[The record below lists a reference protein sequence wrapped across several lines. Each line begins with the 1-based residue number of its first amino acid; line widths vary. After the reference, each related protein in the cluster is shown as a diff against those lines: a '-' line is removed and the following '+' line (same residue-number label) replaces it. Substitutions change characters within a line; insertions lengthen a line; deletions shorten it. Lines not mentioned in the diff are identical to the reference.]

1 MSEPLHDPS
10 RGRPGAP
17 PSGALGSQYAPP
29 YAPSYATAARE
40 AAGDRLNLRRVLA
53 ALRPHAAL
61 VAVFTLLT
69 VGVTAFLISRE
80 VPTYRARAL
89 VQVVDPRN
97 VLPKELGGTVTEQ
110 ATGDQRSD
118 PVLSQLVVL
127 QGRGVLGEAV
137 DRDGLRLVSR
147 QAGFPR
153 SRLTD
158 VQVTL
163 PAEVRDVVRLSFGPT
178 GVLAERGA
186 ESARATYGAPVVLG
200 GLRFVVPSR
209 PAVSTAALAVLPRED
224 AIDSVGHALR
234 ASPREG
240 TNGVDVE
247 FTSSD
252 SVAAVRVTN
261 GVVDAFQRVD
271 ARTAQQDARRR
282 HIFLAEQLVD
292 VEKLLATAQGQLT
305 SFRQRAQVYDSRDQL
320 VAEQANL
327 LQLDTQREQL
337 EADRRTYQTLLD
349 ALTRAPRGGGDL
361 QALVSAGAATTNPV
375 IAQLYAQVVQYETA
389 RDSLTSGE
397 WGRASTNP
405 DVQRQAA
412 LAEAARARLIAATR
426 SQLAALGARVGS
438 VDVQRGRRAA
448 VLQTL
453 PSAEAEE
460 QRLGQQVGT
469 LTNTAEQL
477 RSEYQKARIAEA
489 VETGQVNVVS
499 GATRAELVSTHRGA
513 RLAFGLALG
522 LLLGVAAAFLIDHF
536 NTSIRNRD
544 ELETVLQIPGLAVIP
559 PVEGGVATRGNAR
572 GLDVRR
578 LPSMARFGRGGG
590 RGGTRGRRPTPIA
603 ALAAGTSFD
612 GEDGAAPDAGATGL
626 HHASAAAEAYRA
638 LRTNL
643 LYAQTSGPLKT
654 LVVTSPAAADGKTT
668 TAVNLSVAFAQQGLR
683 VLLIDCD
690 LRRPALAAALGVQ
703 ADPGVTDL
711 LLGRAELPAGIYATR
726 VPRLDLLPCGTA
738 RGDAAELLGSPQMRG
753 LVDRVAAEYDLVV
766 MDTPPVLAASDAV
779 VLAARADGV
788 LLVLRAGETDRGA
801 AQFALQQLTGVRARV
816 VGGVLN
822 DPDAKLARYG
832 GYAAYGYAYAG

>member
-1 MSEPLHDPS
+1 MSDPLHDPM
-10 RGRPGAP
+10 RGRAATAQY
-17 PSGALGSQYAPP
+17 PSPYASPNAPP
-29 YAPSYATAARE
+29 YASSYGTGGRE
-40 AAGDRLNLRRVLA
+40 VAGDRLNLRRVLA
-53 ALRPHAAL
+53 ALRPHLAL
-61 VAVFTLLT
+61 IALFTLVT
-69 VGVTAFLISRE
+69 VGVTAFLVSRE

-89 VQVVDPRN
+89 VQVVDSRN
-97 VLPKELGGTVTEQ
+97 VLPKELGGAVADQ
-110 ATGDQRSD
+110 ASGDQRSD
-118 PVLSQLVVL
+118 PVLSQIVVL

-137 DRDGLRLVSR
+137 DKEGLRLVSR
-147 QAGFPR
+147 QANFPQ
-153 SRLTD
+153 SRLAD

-163 PAEVRDVVRLSFGPT
+163 PADARDVVRLTFGSSD
-178 GVLAERGA
+178 VVAQRGA
-186 ESARATYGAPVVLG
+186 QTARAAYGAPVVLDG
-200 GLRFVVPSR
+200 VRFVVPSR
-209 PAVSTAALAVLPRED
+209 PAAPTATLTVLPRED

-234 ASPREG
+234 AAPREG

-247 FTSSD
+247 FVSSD

-282 HIFLAEQLVD
+282 HIFLAGQLVD
-292 VEKLLATAQGQLT
+292 VEKLLAAAQGQLT
-305 SFRQRAQVYDSRDQL
+305 AFRQRAQVYDSRDQL

-327 LQLDTQREQL
+327 LQLDTQREQI

-349 ALTRAPRGGGDL
+349 ALTRAPRGDL
-361 QALVSAGAATTNPV
+361 QALVSAGAGTSNPV
-375 IAQLYAQVVQYETA
+375 IAQLYGQLVQYETA

-397 WGRASTNP
+397 WGRATTNP
-405 DVQRQAA
+405 DVQRQSA
-412 LAEAARARLIAATR
+412 LADAARARLIAATR
-426 SQLAALGARVGS
+426 SQLAALGARVGA

-469 LTNTAEQL
+469 LTTTAEQL

-499 GATRAELVSTHRGA
+499 GATRADLVSTHRGA

-522 LLLGVAAAFLIDHF
+522 LLLGIGAAYLIDHF

-544 ELETVLQIPGLAVIP
+544 ELESVLQIPGLAVIP
-559 PVEGGVATRGNAR
+559 PVDHGTAGRGR

-578 LPSMARFGRGGG
+578 LPSMAGFGRAG
-590 RGGTRGRRPTPIA
+590 RADTRNRRPTPIA

-612 GEDGAAPDAGATGL
+612 DGDGADDHPRHGV

-643 LYAQTSGPLKT
+643 LYAQTGGPLKT

-683 VLLIDCD
+683 VLLVDCD
-690 LRRPALAAALGVQ
+690 LRRPALAAALGVPP
-703 ADPGVTDL
+703 DPGVTDL
-711 LLGRAELPAGIYATR
+711 LLGRAELPSGIHATR
-726 VPRLDLLPCGTA
+726 VRGLDVLPCGTA
-738 RGDAAELLGSPQMRG
+738 RGDAAELLGSPQMRA
-753 LVDRVAAEYDLVV
+753 LVDRAAADYDLIV